1 MTSIILTF
9 DLEDADEDAYDAAYE
24 ALLKAGLS
32 RLTENKKLRL
42 PTTTVLGEV
51 NIKGGAKAIG
61 ESLKTTIA
69 AASGC
74 KVTRILVAEVSS
86 WWGSGDKDSDL
97 QLKEILMQLG
107 LLERLLAQSGE

>member
-9 DLEDADEDAYDAAYE
+9 DLEDADDDAYHATYE

-32 RLTENKKLRL
+32 RLTEKKKLRL

-51 NIKGGAKAIG
+51 DIEGDAEAIG
-61 ESLKTTIA
+61 KSLKTTIA
-69 AASGC
+69 TASGC
-74 KVTRILVAEVSS
+74 KVSRILVAEVGS

-107 LLERLLAQSGE
+107 LLERLLAQSVE